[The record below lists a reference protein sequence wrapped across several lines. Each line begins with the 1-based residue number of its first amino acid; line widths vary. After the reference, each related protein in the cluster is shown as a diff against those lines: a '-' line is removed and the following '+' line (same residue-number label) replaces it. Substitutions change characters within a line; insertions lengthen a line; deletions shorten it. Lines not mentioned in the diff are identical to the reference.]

1 MHPCIKLL
9 EQALSLG
16 EQELEYLMADE
27 VDGVEKLSEQRFSL
41 LDEAW
46 ERQSP
51 DCLDEFR
58 EKFLQMQD
66 LQTRLSQEAVRLHG
80 VLRDELNKN
89 RQESQRRQSYEQS
102 ASLTL
107 YNQIPVL
114 MSRMG

>member
-9 EQALSLG
+9 EQALTVG
-16 EQELEYLMADE
+16 ERELEYLMSDQ
-27 VDGVEKLSEQRFSL
+27 VDGVEELSAQRFTL

-58 EKFLQMQD
+58 EKFIQMQD
-66 LQTRLSQEAVRLHG
+66 LQSRLSREAVRLHAI
-80 VLRDELNKN
+80 LRDELNKN
-89 RQESQRRQSYEQS
+89 RQETNRRQSYEQNANLS
-102 ASLTL
+102 L

-114 MSRMG
+114 MSRQG